1 MKPISLALLW
11 KHCLQHMSPYFLMSP
26 CELPHTQLLYK
37 QQLKTILV
45 HQLDEPIWLSW
56 FASVLLPLSSEPI
69 WLSWF
74 ARPGLWPETVLTF
87 VFPIF
92 ITLFLDSSFLD
103 SDLSLRSDSPET
115 LLHWIRTNIG
125 NLGIFLN
132 KLLPN
137 HDFSIV
143 CSNWNFANAYQHRWQ
158 TNLHSWSHKLPVEQM

>member
-1 MKPISLALLW
+1 MHIDRPLGPYWWRIGTLGQNSWVPWTETRTPVVSDDGPPIFFTLAGEFVSSLVDLFFA
-11 KHCLQHMSPYFLMSP
+11 
-26 CELPHTQLLYK
+26 
-37 QQLKTILV
+37 
-45 HQLDEPIWLSW
+45 
-56 FASVLLPLSSEPI
+56 ASVLRPLSSEPI

-132 KLLPN
+132 KLLPYHACIIN
-137 HDFSIV
+137 
-143 CSNWNFANAYQHRWQ
+143 
-158 TNLHSWSHKLPVEQM
+158 